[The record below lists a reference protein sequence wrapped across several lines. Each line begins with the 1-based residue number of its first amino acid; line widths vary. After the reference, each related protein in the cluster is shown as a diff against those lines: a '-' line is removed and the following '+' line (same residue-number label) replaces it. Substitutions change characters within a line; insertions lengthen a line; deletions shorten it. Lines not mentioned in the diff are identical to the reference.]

1 LRSIDHYGLG
11 TLKMSVLR
19 SGGVKAVA
27 AILAVC
33 GSSLVAYA
41 DARQDCFR
49 SSGDRAI
56 RACTEAISKNPN
68 DAISYV
74 NRAFEHVQKGSY
86 DLAVADYAKAI
97 AIDSNRWDAF
107 QGRAWAT
114 LKLGKTASALVDA
127 QRALQLKPDAAQALD
142 TRAHVYEALGRRDDA
157 LADFRRALEIEPR
170 LQGSRDGLKRLGAN
184 P

>member
-1 LRSIDHYGLG
+1 
-11 TLKMSVLR
+11 MSVLR
-19 SGGVKAVA
+19 TGGVKVVA
-27 AILAVC
+27 AIVAVW
-33 GSSLVAYA
+33 SAPAVVLA

-49 SSGDRAI
+49 LSGDLAI

-68 DAISYV
+68 DGVSYV
-74 NRAFEHVQKGSY
+74 NRAFEHVQKGRY
-86 DLAVADYAKAI
+86 DLAIADYAKAI

-107 QGRAWAT
+107 QGRAWAN
-114 LKLGKTASALVDA
+114 LKLGKTANALIDA

-142 TRAHVYEALGRRDDA
+142 TRAHIYEALGKRDDA
-157 LADFRRALEIEPR
+157 IADFRRALEVEPR